1 MNWRLIYFS
10 ASTIWLVFS
19 GFCSCEIYNFNEL
32 FWRNKQELDVF
43 YIEFINGSIILFAE
57 DFVCMV
63 SIPLNLLNFVLLED
77 SVSWYAFEKKNVL

>member
-1 MNWRLIYFS
+1 M
-10 ASTIWLVFS
+10 
-19 GFCSCEIYNFNEL
+19 
-32 FWRNKQELDVF
+32 F

-77 SVSWYAFEKKNVL
+77 SLSWHAFEKKMSYKCQSDQVGCQCG